1 MLIAAIGGA
10 TGSGKTTLAKHL
22 GRIVPSLLVFQ
33 DDFAPPED
41 QIPIDERYGWQ
52 DWDDPDGAIDWEK
65 QRRVFDAIRETGEVP
80 PEHSSHDHLNE
91 QVPVEIEDKTER
103 KWTER
108 FARLAEEMGANYP
121 KIVVTEG
128 FLILVDPDTT
138 RKFDQ
143 QFFLRG
149 DFATLKQRRI
159 DRQGYHTAE
168 GGFWQDPPEYWEKC
182 VWPAY
187 LKAHRRLFVNGDVE
201 AGKLDPREPV
211 ELFETREMTMDDMV
225 NRVCERLYAA
235 AKEGNASRA

>member
-121 KIVVTEG
+121 SVTI
-128 FLILVDPDTT
+128 F
-138 RKFDQ
+138 R
-143 QFFLRG
+143 LRAPASIG
-149 DFATLKQRRI
+149 SGRDLLPGELTLPFRTLKQQDRR
-159 DRQGYHTAE
+159 
-168 GGFWQDPPEYWEKC
+168 
-182 VWPAY
+182 
-187 LKAHRRLFVNGDVE
+187 HRGI
-201 AGKLDPREPV
+201 LDPGRPGHDPEI
-211 ELFETREMTMDDMV
+211 
-225 NRVCERLYAA
+225 
-235 AKEGNASRA
+235 